1 MVDNRRQYVLHAAA
15 VHALQLI
22 AGSRGRSR
30 SPVDDVPRVA
40 LLTRRGSCHFG
51 PDITYAKLFQAAEEG
66 AFAFDLSENVG
77 TPFIEAD
84 LLGNI
89 ISTLT
94 FDRSPR
100 ECVMSAIDALRI
112 ISGTCCEGLAHDG
125 YPSCQSGLQR
135 AL

>member
-1 MVDNRRQYVLHAAA
+1 ATA

-30 SPVDDVPRVA
+30 RPADDVPRVA

-77 TPFIEAD
+77 TLFVENIRDWEKRRRWTSTFLQMLWRSCLPY
-84 LLGNI
+84 LQQLGY
-89 ISTLT
+89 LM
-94 FDRSPR
+94 
-100 ECVMSAIDALRI
+100 V
-112 ISGTCCEGLAHDG
+112 SG
-125 YPSCQSGLQR
+125 R